1 MSESYEIKKVKID
14 SLVMGFTSDG
24 YKSNNKIGQNEL
36 LQFLNK
42 RTSNNLF
49 DNALSDKLFQIL
61 SLDNKS
67 TISVEE
73 FINGFLQFEEDIRRN
88 AEMINMKLNQEEE
101 IYANLSEQC
110 RRYKTEKLNEEG
122 LCENAKVYGE
132 ITDIDIKRKLEGI
145 KEIILK
151 VIYNEES
158 EELHFRI
165 GDINSNEMLN
175 KSFAFKP
182 TSRRD
187 HFEFIM
193 KGVNDR
199 NQIFDIGSKV
209 FPLTEVNSHEE
220 YEVQI
225 EVPEIDNEE
234 QVAAYIHAKI
244 VLYWSDY
251 KFYERQRKKAE
262 SRLKKLV
269 NAMNKAVDY
278 LRKIKEIYG
287 DLTKKNSELVVD
299 FNNEKLMQRKG
310 HKLNVDFNNTKE
322 AEAPGGKYL
331 VEFNNQREI
340 QRNTGQF
347 KVEYNNTKEVVQET
361 KLKTINV
368 EENKKIEN
376 IEISPIQKDLNNPD
390 TLSPQTDV
398 NQQNELNQ
406 QTQVKQF
413 ELNPQNDA
421 NDLNAKMTNN
431 LGEQVHVS
439 DVKVITSI
447 RKPIIQGEHINE
459 AIFNS
464 GDNQELINNLNNQQT
479 TYPSYD
485 PNALGQIDTSNGIY
499 TGEGAQFDINQF
511 MQQNPST
518 LDQNANFDLNQNNFT
533 TTYNQNVDVN
543 MNEQTGVNYGGFG
556 TTETT
561 GYGQGETTENINA
574 FGQGE
579 FEANDNNGFEGIQ
592 NLKDIVN
599 ETKFHTSYTRAMMQE
614 ITNKPMI
621 SENVLPV
628 KVLPEKVN
636 KVIVDSNISR
646 LPVIYGGKKVTYGN
660 SNDIN
665 NFMNGLYQNNSSS
678 QGFYMEGNYQNNVY

>member
-1 MSESYEIKKVKID
+1 MSESYEIKKAKID
-14 SLVMGFTSDG
+14 SLVMGFTNDG
-24 YKSNNKIGQNEL
+24 YKSNNRIGQNEL

-42 RTSNNLF
+42 RSSNNLF
-49 DNALSDKLFQIL
+49 DNALSDKLFQVL
-61 SLDNKS
+61 SLDNTS
-67 TISVEE
+67 TIPVEE

-145 KEIILK
+145 QEIILK
-151 VIYNEES
+151 MIYNEES
-158 EELHFRI
+158 EEMHFRI

-175 KSFAFKP
+175 QSFAFKP

-220 YEVQI
+220 YIVQI

-251 KFYERQRKKAE
+251 KFYEKQRKKSE

-278 LRKIKEIYG
+278 LRKITEIYG
-287 DLTKKNSELVVD
+287 DLTKKKSDLIVD
-299 FNNEKLMQRKG
+299 FNNEKLMQKKG

-347 KVEYNNTKEVVQET
+347 KVEFNNTKEVIQET
-361 KLKTINV
+361 KIRTVNFE
-368 EENKKIEN
+368 EENKKIQN
-376 IEISPIQKDLNNPD
+376 IDISPIQKDLNNQD
-390 TLSPQTDV
+390 TLSPQADL
-398 NQQNELNQ
+398 NQQNELEQ
-406 QTQVKQF
+406 QKEVNQF
-413 ELNPQNDA
+413 ELNPQND
-421 NDLNAKMTNN
+421 LNAQMTNEN
-431 LGEQVHVS
+431 EEQVHVN
-439 DVKVITSI
+439 DVKVFTSI

-459 AIFNS
+459 PIFNN
-464 GDNQELINNLNNQQT
+464 GENQELINSLKNQQT
-479 TYPSYD
+479 SYD
-485 PNALGQIDTSNGIY
+485 LNAFGQIDTNGGAI

-511 MQQNPST
+511 MQPNPSLEENT
-518 LDQNANFDLNQNNFT
+518 NFELNQNNYIS
-533 TTYNQNVDVN
+533 TYNQNADVN
-543 MNEQTGVNYGGFG
+543 MNEQTGVNYEGFG

-561 GYGQGETTENINA
+561 GYGQSETTENINA
-574 FGQGE
+574 FGQGG
-579 FEANDNNGFEGIQ
+579 FEANDNNGIEGLD
-592 NLKDIVN
+592 NLKDIVS
-599 ETKFHTSYTRAMMQE
+599 ETKFHTSINRAMMQE
-614 ITNKPMI
+614 ITNKPMF

-636 KVIVDSNISR
+636 KVIVDSNISS
-646 LPVIYGGKKVTYGN
+646 LPLIYGGKKVTYEN

-665 NFMNGLYQNNSSS
+665 NFMNSLYQNNSS
-678 QGFYMEGNYQNNVY
+678 QGFYMEGNYQNNTY

>member
-1 MSESYEIKKVKID
+1 MSESYEIKKAKID

-24 YKSNNKIGQNEL
+24 YKSNNRIGQNEL

-49 DNALSDKLFQIL
+49 DTALSDKLFQVL
-61 SLDNKS
+61 SLDNTS
-67 TISVEE
+67 TISVED

-132 ITDIDIKRKLEGI
+132 ITDIDIKRRLEGI

-158 EELHFRI
+158 EEMHFRI

-175 KSFAFKP
+175 KSFEFKP

-220 YEVQI
+220 YIVQI

-251 KFYERQRKKAE
+251 KFYEKQRRKAE

-278 LRKIKEIYG
+278 LRILREIYG
-287 DLTKKNSELVVD
+287 DLTKKKSDLIVD
-299 FNNEKLMQRKG
+299 FNNEKLMQKKG

-347 KVEYNNTKEVVQET
+347 KVEYNNTKEVMQET
-361 KLKTINV
+361 KLRTINFG
-368 EENKKIEN
+368 EEKKINN
-376 IEISPIQKDLNNPD
+376 IDISPIQKDLNNPD
-390 TLSPQTDV
+390 TLSPQIDL

-406 QTQVKQF
+406 QNQVNQF
-413 ELNPQNDA
+413 ELNPQND
-421 NDLNAKMTNN
+421 LNTQMTNEN
-431 LGEQVHVS
+431 GEQVHVS
-439 DVKVITSI
+439 DVKVFTSI

-459 AIFNS
+459 PIFNN
-464 GDNQELINNLNNQQT
+464 GDNQELMRSLNNQQT
-479 TYPSYD
+479 SYD
-485 PNALGQIDTSNGIY
+485 PNAFAQTDINSGVT

-511 MQQNPST
+511 MQQNQGSF
-518 LDQNANFDLNQNNFT
+518 DQNANFYLNQNNFT
-533 TTYNQNVDVN
+533 NTYNQTVDVN
-543 MNEQTGVNYGGFG
+543 MNEQTGANYGGFG
-556 TTETT
+556 TIETT
-561 GYGQGETTENINA
+561 GYVQGEGMDNANA
-574 FGQGE
+574 FGQGG
-579 FEANDNNGFEGIQ
+579 FVANDNNGIEGLQ

-599 ETKFHTSYTRAMMQE
+599 ETKVHTSFTRAMMQE

-636 KVIVDSNISR
+636 KVIIDSNISR
-646 LPVIYGGKKVTYGN
+646 LPVIYGGKKVTYEN
-660 SNDIN
+660 NNDVN
-665 NFMNGLYQNNSSS
+665 AFMNSLYQNNTS
-678 QGFYMEGNYQNNVY
+678 QGLFMEGNYQNNAY

>member
-1 MSESYEIKKVKID
+1 MSETYEIKKAKID
-14 SLVMGFTSDG
+14 SLVMGFSSDG
-24 YKSNNKIGQNEL
+24 YKSNNRIGQNEL

-49 DNALSDKLFQIL
+49 DHTLSDKLFQVL
-61 SLDNKS
+61 SLDNTS

-88 AEMINMKLNQEEE
+88 AEMFNMKLNQEEE

-145 KEIILK
+145 KEIIIK

-165 GDINSNEMLN
+165 GDINSSEMLN

-220 YEVQI
+220 YLVQI

-251 KFYERQRKKAE
+251 KFYEKQRKKAE

-278 LRKIKEIYG
+278 LRKLREIYG
-287 DLTKKNSELVVD
+287 DLTKKKSDLIVD

-331 VEFNNQREI
+331 VEFNNQRDI
-340 QRNTGQF
+340 QRKFGQF
-347 KVEYNNTKEVVQET
+347 KVEYNNAKEVVQEN
-361 KLKTINV
+361 KLKTINFG
-368 EENKKIEN
+368 ESKKIQN
-376 IEISPIQKDLNNPD
+376 IDISPIQKDLNNPD
-390 TLSPQTDV
+390 TLSPQTDL
-398 NQQNELNQ
+398 NQQNELQIQNELNQ
-406 QTQVKQF
+406 QIQVNKEF
-413 ELNPQNDA
+413 ELSPQNDLNPQMMND
-421 NDLNAKMTNN
+421 N
-431 LGEQVHVS
+431 GEQVHVR
-439 DVKVITSI
+439 DVKIYTSI
-447 RKPIIQGEHINE
+447 RKPIIQGEHYNE
-459 AIFNS
+459 PIINS
-464 GDNQELINNLNNQQT
+464 GDNQELINSLRNQQ
-479 TYPSYD
+479 PSYD
-485 PNALGQIDTSNGIY
+485 PNAFGQTDINS
-499 TGEGAQFDINQF
+499 DINQF
-511 MQQNPST
+511 MQQNQT
-518 LDQNANFDLNQNNFT
+518 NFDQNVNLDLNQNNFT
-533 TTYNQNVDVN
+533 STYNQNVEVN
-543 MNEQTGVNYGGFG
+543 MNGQTLANYGGFG
-556 TTETT
+556 TTEAT
-561 GYGQGETTENINA
+561 GYAQGETMENINA
-574 FGQGE
+574 FGQGGY
-579 FEANDNNGFEGIQ
+579 EANADNGMEGLQ

-614 ITNKPMI
+614 ITNKPVF

-636 KVIVDSNISR
+636 KVIVDSNINR
-646 LPVIYGGKKVTYGN
+646 LPVIYGGKRVTYEN
-660 SNDIN
+660 ACR
-665 NFMNGLYQNNSSS
+665 
-678 QGFYMEGNYQNNVY
+678 VYRLL

>member
-1 MSESYEIKKVKID
+1 MSESYEIKKAKID

-24 YKSNNKIGQNEL
+24 YKSNNRIGQNEL

-42 RTSNNLF
+42 RASNNLF
-49 DNALSDKLFQIL
+49 DTALSDKLFQVL
-61 SLDNKS
+61 SLDNTS
-67 TISVEE
+67 TISVED

-88 AEMINMKLNQEEE
+88 AELYNMKLNQEEE
-101 IYANLSEQC
+101 IYANLCEQC

-151 VIYNEES
+151 MIYNEES
-158 EELHFRI
+158 EEMHFRI

-220 YEVQI
+220 YLVQI

-251 KFYERQRKKAE
+251 KFYEKQKRKAE

-278 LRKIKEIYG
+278 LRKLREIYG
-287 DLTKKNSELVVD
+287 DLTKKNSDLIVD
-299 FNNEKLMQRKG
+299 FNNEKLMQKKG

-340 QRNTGQF
+340 QRRTGQF
-347 KVEYNNTKEVVQET
+347 RVEYNNTKEVIQET
-361 KLKTINV
+361 KLRTINF
-368 EENKKIEN
+368 EEEKKIKN
-376 IEISPIQKDLNNPD
+376 IDISPIQKDLNNQD
-390 TLSPQTDV
+390 TLSPQIDF
-398 NQQNELNQ
+398 NQQNDLNQ
-406 QTQVKQF
+406 QNQVNQF
-413 ELNPQNDA
+413 ELNPQND
-421 NDLNAKMTNN
+421 LNAQMENDN
-431 LGEQVHVS
+431 GEQVHVS
-439 DVKVITSI
+439 DVKVFTSI
-447 RKPIIQGEHINE
+447 RNPIIQGEHINE
-459 AIFNS
+459 PIINS
-464 GDNQELINNLNNQQT
+464 GDNQELMNSLNNQQT
-479 TYPSYD
+479 SYD
-485 PNALGQIDTSNGIY
+485 QNAFIQTDINSGVA
-499 TGEGAQFDINQF
+499 TGEGAEFDINQF
-511 MQQNPST
+511 MQQNPSS

-533 TTYNQNVDVN
+533 STYNQTVDVN
-543 MNEQTGVNYGGFG
+543 MNEQTGDNYGGFG

-561 GYGQGETTENINA
+561 GYGQGEGMENANA
-574 FGQGE
+574 FGQGG
-579 FEANDNNGFEGIQ
+579 FESNDNNGVEALQ
-592 NLKDIVN
+592 NLNDIVN
-599 ETKFHTSYTRAMMQE
+599 ETQIHTSYTRAMMHE

-621 SENVLPV
+621 TENVLPV

-636 KVIVDSNISR
+636 KVIIDSNISS
-646 LPVIYGGKKVTYGN
+646 LPVIYGGKKVTYEN
-660 SNDIN
+660 SNDVN
-665 NFMNGLYQNNSSS
+665 SFMNNLYQNNSS
-678 QGFYMEGNYQNNVY
+678 QGFYMEGNYQNNTY

>member
-1 MSESYEIKKVKID
+1 MSESYENKKAKID

-24 YKSNNKIGQNEL
+24 YKSNNRIGQNEL

-49 DNALSDKLFQIL
+49 DTALSDKLFQVL
-61 SLDNKS
+61 SLDNTS
-67 TISVEE
+67 TISVED

-132 ITDIDIKRKLEGI
+132 ITDIDIKRRLEGI

-158 EELHFRI
+158 EEMHFRI

-175 KSFAFKP
+175 KSFEFKP

-220 YEVQI
+220 YIVQI

-251 KFYERQRKKAE
+251 KFYEKQRRKAE

-278 LRKIKEIYG
+278 LRRLREIYG
-287 DLTKKNSELVVD
+287 DLTKKKSDLIVD

-361 KLKTINV
+361 KLRTINFG
-368 EENKKIEN
+368 EEKKINN
-376 IEISPIQKDLNNPD
+376 IDISPIQKELNNPD
-390 TLSPQTDV
+390 TLSPQIDL

-406 QTQVKQF
+406 QNQVNQF
-413 ELNPQNDA
+413 ELNPQND
-421 NDLNAKMTNN
+421 LNAQMANEN
-431 LGEQVHVS
+431 GEQVHVS
-439 DVKVITSI
+439 DVKVFTSI

-459 AIFNS
+459 PIFNN
-464 GDNQELINNLNNQQT
+464 GDNQELMRSLNNQQT
-479 TYPSYD
+479 AYD
-485 PNALGQIDTSNGIY
+485 PNAFAQTDINSGVA

-511 MQQNPST
+511 MQQNQGSF
-518 LDQNANFDLNQNNFT
+518 DQNANLDLNQNNFT
-533 TTYNQNVDVN
+533 STYNQTVDVN
-543 MNEQTGVNYGGFG
+543 MNEQTGANYGGFG

-561 GYGQGETTENINA
+561 GYGQGEGMENTNA
-574 FGQGE
+574 FGQGG
-579 FEANDNNGFEGIQ
+579 FEANDNNGIEGLQ

-599 ETKFHTSYTRAMMQE
+599 ETKVHTSFTRAMMQE

-636 KVIVDSNISR
+636 KVIIDSNISR
-646 LPVIYGGKKVTYGN
+646 LPVIYGGKKVTYEN
-660 SNDIN
+660 NNDVKA
-665 NFMNGLYQNNSSS
+665 FMNSLYQNNTS
-678 QGFYMEGNYQNNVY
+678 QGFYMEGNYQNNEY

>member
-1 MSESYEIKKVKID
+1 MSESYEIKKAKID

-24 YKSNNKIGQNEL
+24 YKSNNRIGQNEL

-42 RTSNNLF
+42 RASNNLF
-49 DNALSDKLFQIL
+49 DTALSDKLFQVL
-61 SLDNKS
+61 SLDNTS
-67 TISVEE
+67 TISVED

-88 AEMINMKLNQEEE
+88 AELYNMKLNQEEE
-101 IYANLSEQC
+101 IYANLCEQC

-151 VIYNEES
+151 MIYNEES
-158 EELHFRI
+158 EEMHFRI

-220 YEVQI
+220 YLVQI

-251 KFYERQRKKAE
+251 KFYEKQKRKAE

-278 LRKIKEIYG
+278 LRKLREIYG
-287 DLTKKNSELVVD
+287 DLTKKKSDLIVD
-299 FNNEKLMQRKG
+299 FNNEKLMQKKG

-340 QRNTGQF
+340 QRRTGQF
-347 KVEYNNTKEVVQET
+347 RVEYNNTKEVIQET
-361 KLKTINV
+361 KLRTINF
-368 EENKKIEN
+368 EEEKKN
-376 IEISPIQKDLNNPD
+376 
-390 TLSPQTDV
+390 
-398 NQQNELNQ
+398 
-406 QTQVKQF
+406 
-413 ELNPQNDA
+413 
-421 NDLNAKMTNN
+421 
-431 LGEQVHVS
+431 
-439 DVKVITSI
+439 
-447 RKPIIQGEHINE
+447 
-459 AIFNS
+459 
-464 GDNQELINNLNNQQT
+464 
-479 TYPSYD
+479 
-485 PNALGQIDTSNGIY
+485 
-499 TGEGAQFDINQF
+499 
-511 MQQNPST
+511 
-518 LDQNANFDLNQNNFT
+518 
-533 TTYNQNVDVN
+533 
-543 MNEQTGVNYGGFG
+543 
-556 TTETT
+556 
-561 GYGQGETTENINA
+561 
-574 FGQGE
+574 
-579 FEANDNNGFEGIQ
+579 
-592 NLKDIVN
+592 
-599 ETKFHTSYTRAMMQE
+599 
-614 ITNKPMI
+614 
-621 SENVLPV
+621 
-628 KVLPEKVN
+628 
-636 KVIVDSNISR
+636 
-646 LPVIYGGKKVTYGN
+646 
-660 SNDIN
+660 
-665 NFMNGLYQNNSSS
+665 
-678 QGFYMEGNYQNNVY
+678 

>member
-1 MSESYEIKKVKID
+1 MSESYEIKKAKID

-24 YKSNNKIGQNEL
+24 YKSNNRIGQNEL
-36 LQFLNK
+36 LEFLNK
-42 RTSNNLF
+42 RSSNNLF
-49 DNALSDKLFQIL
+49 DNDLSDKLFQVL
-61 SLDNKS
+61 SLDNTS
-67 TISVEE
+67 TISVED

-88 AEMINMKLNQEEE
+88 AEMFNMKLNQEEE

-151 VIYNEES
+151 MIYNEES
-158 EELHFRI
+158 EEMHFRI

-220 YEVQI
+220 YIVQI

-251 KFYERQRKKAE
+251 KFYEKQRKKSE

-278 LRKIKEIYG
+278 LRKLREIYG
-287 DLTKKNSELVVD
+287 DLTKKNSDLIVD

-340 QRNTGQF
+340 QRNAGQF
-347 KVEYNNTKEVVQET
+347 KVEYNNTKEVIQET
-361 KLKTINV
+361 KLRTINFG
-368 EENKKIEN
+368 EESKKIQN
-376 IEISPIQKDLNNPD
+376 IDISPIQKDLNNPD
-390 TLSPQTDV
+390 TLSPQIDL

-406 QTQVKQF
+406 QNRVNQF
-413 ELNPQNDA
+413 ELNPQNDLNAQMA
-421 NDLNAKMTNN
+421 NDN
-431 LGEQVHVS
+431 GEQVHVS
-439 DVKVITSI
+439 DVKVFTSI
-447 RKPIIQGEHINE
+447 RKPIIQGEYINE
-459 AIFNS
+459 PIFNN
-464 GDNQELINNLNNQQT
+464 GDNQELINSLQNQQT
-479 TYPSYD
+479 SYD
-485 PNALGQIDTSNGIY
+485 LNAFGQIDTNSGAI

-511 MQQNPST
+511 MQQNPSS
-518 LDQNANFDLNQNNFT
+518 LDQNANFELNQNNYIS
-533 TTYNQNVDVN
+533 TYNQNADIN
-543 MNEQTGVNYGGFG
+543 MNEQTGDNYGGFG

-561 GYGQGETTENINA
+561 GYGQSETTENINA
-574 FGQGE
+574 FGQGG
-579 FEANDNNGFEGIQ
+579 FEANDNNGIEGLD
-592 NLKDIVN
+592 NLKDIVS
-599 ETKFHTSYTRAMMQE
+599 ETKFHTSINRAMMQE
-614 ITNKPMI
+614 ITNKPMF

-636 KVIVDSNISR
+636 KVIVDSNISS
-646 LPVIYGGKKVTYGN
+646 LPLIYGGKKVTYEN

-665 NFMNGLYQNNSSS
+665 NFMNSLYQNNSS
-678 QGFYMEGNYQNNVY
+678 QGFYMEGNYQNNTY

>member
-1 MSESYEIKKVKID
+1 MSESYEIKKAKID

-24 YKSNNKIGQNEL
+24 YKSSNRIGQNEL
-36 LQFLNK
+36 LEFLNK
-42 RTSNNLF
+42 RSSNNQF
-49 DNALSDKLFQIL
+49 DNDLSDKLFQVL
-61 SLDNKS
+61 SLDKTS
-67 TISVEE
+67 TISVED

-88 AEMINMKLNQEEE
+88 AEMFNMKLNQEEE

-151 VIYNEES
+151 MIYNEES
-158 EELHFRI
+158 EEMHFRI

-220 YEVQI
+220 YIVQI

-251 KFYERQRKKAE
+251 KFYEKQRKKSE

-278 LRKIKEIYG
+278 LRKLREIYG
-287 DLTKKNSELVVD
+287 DLTKKKSDLIVD

-340 QRNTGQF
+340 QRRTGQF
-347 KVEYNNTKEVVQET
+347 RVEYNNTKEVIQET
-361 KLKTINV
+361 KLKTINFG
-368 EENKKIEN
+368 EESKKIQN
-376 IEISPIQKDLNNPD
+376 LDVSPIQKDLNNPD
-390 TLSPQTDV
+390 TLSPQLDL
-398 NQQNELNQ
+398 NQQNELNEQ
-406 QTQVKQF
+406 NQVNQF
-413 ELNPQNDA
+413 ELNPQNDLNAQMA
-421 NDLNAKMTNN
+421 NDN
-431 LGEQVHVS
+431 GEQVHVS
-439 DVKVITSI
+439 DVKVFTSI

-459 AIFNS
+459 PIFNN
-464 GDNQELINNLNNQQT
+464 GDNQELINSLKNQQT
-479 TYPSYD
+479 SYD
-485 PNALGQIDTSNGIY
+485 LNAFGQIDTNSGAI

-511 MQQNPST
+511 MQQNPS
-518 LDQNANFDLNQNNFT
+518 LDQNTNFEFNQNNYIS
-533 TTYNQNVDVN
+533 TYNQNADIN

-556 TTETT
+556 TSETT
-561 GYGQGETTENINA
+561 GYGQSETAENINV
-574 FGQGE
+574 FGQGG
-579 FEANDNNGFEGIQ
+579 FEANDNNGIEGID
-592 NLKDIVN
+592 NFKDIVS
-599 ETKFHTSYTRAMMQE
+599 ETKFHTSINRAMMQE
-614 ITNKPMI
+614 ITNKPMF

-636 KVIVDSNISR
+636 KVIVDSNISS
-646 LPVIYGGKKVTYGN
+646 LPVIYGGKKVTYEN

-665 NFMNGLYQNNSSS
+665 NFMNSLYQNNSS
-678 QGFYMEGNYQNNVY
+678 QGFYMEGNYQNNTY